1 MVNSEVSTT
10 TATAPQQK
18 SNGTPAAANNN
29 GNNKDVAAPR
39 SATASPRHCAPKIN
53 TKDRLFGATPEQPRK
68 AAKTTATFKSN
79 IFGPEP
85 QSPAKTSK
93 KQIPVIERNPI
104 TGEVK
109 IPPRVTV

>member
-1 MVNSEVSTT
+1 MVNSEVATT
-10 TATAPQQK
+10 TPK
-18 SNGTPAAANNN
+18 SNGTPAVVNNSS
-29 GNNKDVAAPR
+29 NKDAAAPR

-68 AAKTTATFKSN
+68 APKTNATFKSN

-93 KQIPVIERNPI
+93 KQIPVIERNPV
-104 TGEVK
+104 TGEVRV
-109 IPPRVTV
+109 PPRVSV

>member
-1 MVNSEVSTT
+1 MSEET
-10 TATAPQQK
+10 
-18 SNGTPAAANNN
+18 NNEKN
-29 GNNKDVAAPR
+29 TVEKAIEEEEEEMIIKR
-39 SATASPRHCAPKIN
+39 RHCAPKIN

-68 AAKTTATFKSN
+68 VAKTTATFKSN